1 MRLSGQDSDLL
12 RKEAESSF
20 RIQPGQDLKSHLD
33 LMQSSIERWLNI
45 EHMELKLLQQLGSQ
59 PTASSSTAVKLSA
72 SKFFT

>member
-45 EHMELKLLQQLGSQ
+45 EHMELKLLHGSQ
-59 PTASSSTAVKLSA
+59 PTARSSTAVKLSA
-72 SKFFT
+72 S